1 MYSIHCIHNTQ
12 CIHMFL
18 FESTVAIS
26 APITVTCVPFSGK
39 VQISLRAPSFFLLF
53 SKASWFW
60 AFPLLSTRFCFS
72 HKYVIVCVWTI
83 AIHATHDKI
92 YVEMWP
98 ASVSQKCPCMTCVTY
113 MSICGQSQ
121 RTWRHWCFPLPERPA
136 CSFHTLVAILVARVT
151 AKYEEQWLS
160 RTKSIQI

>member
-1 MYSIHCIHNTQ
+1 MA
-12 CIHMFL
+12 
-18 FESTVAIS
+18 FESL
-26 APITVTCVPFSGK
+26 ITFLKIENKNLNLHSDPWIKSDRDSIRNSCDV
-39 VQISLRAPSFFLLF
+39 FLLF

-92 YVEMWP
+92 YVEIWP